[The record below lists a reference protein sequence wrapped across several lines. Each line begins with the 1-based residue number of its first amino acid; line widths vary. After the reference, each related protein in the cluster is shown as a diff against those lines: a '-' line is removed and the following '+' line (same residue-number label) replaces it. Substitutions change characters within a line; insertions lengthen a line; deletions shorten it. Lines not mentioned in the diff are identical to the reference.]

1 MFHILPFCT
10 SLVGHFYFCLCL
22 YIYICYC
29 NCLKSDKW
37 FLILVVN
44 VLSVFKVNGN
54 TTAKNTVILLDF
66 LVWKFCGKAQFPH
79 SFGRITRNNAET
91 VSFRKI
97 STPRNQV
104 KLLCFLQCTRELS
117 TWSINLFPCY
127 LLCFW
132 PYFLSQFVSNSFVF
146 FSSGCC
152 L

>member
-10 SLVGHFYFCLCL
+10 SLVGHFYFCLCS
-22 YIYICYC
+22 YICYC

-37 FLILVVN
+37 FLILMVN

-54 TTAKNTVILLDF
+54 TTEKNTVILLDF

-79 SFGRITRNNAET
+79 SFGRITRNSAET
-91 VSFRKI
+91 VPFRKI

-117 TWSINLFPCY
+117 TRAINLFPCY

-132 PYFLSQFVSNSFVF
+132 TYFLSQFVSNSFVF